1 MHIQYTEF
9 HVMHQPAFSHSP
21 SLSYERLGYRIQQAI
36 SSPHVQKRQF
46 VEIKPSADES
56 PADWKRLIEDLEE
69 TSGITIDTLESGLIR
84 IGWRGFT
91 EA

>member
-1 MHIQYTEF
+1 MLQL
-9 HVMHQPAFSHSP
+9 AFSHSP

-46 VEIKPSADES
+46 VEVRPSADES
-56 PADWKRLIEDLEE
+56 PADWKRLISDLEE
-69 TSGITIDTLESGLIR
+69 TSGIKIEALESGFIR
-84 IGWRGFT
+84 IGWREFT

>member
-1 MHIQYTEF
+1 MLQL
-9 HVMHQPAFSHSP
+9 AFSHSP

-46 VEIKPSADES
+46 VEVRPSADES
-56 PADWKRLIEDLEE
+56 PADWKRLISDLEE
-69 TSGITIDTLESGLIR
+69 TSGIKIEALESGFIR
-84 IGWRGFT
+84 IEWREFT

>member
-1 MHIQYTEF
+1 MPQR
-9 HVMHQPAFSHSP
+9 AFSHSP

-36 SSPHVQKRQF
+36 ASPHVQKRQF
-46 VEIKPSADES
+46 VEVKPSADES
-56 PADWKRLIEDLEE
+56 PADWKRLISDLEE
-69 TSGITIDTLESGLIR
+69 TSGITIETLESGLVR